1 MEPGGLAAA
10 ARAAAV
16 PRSRAASGL
25 AVGAAR
31 LAGMVTTTVDVQPGE
46 LAARLRKA
54 GLSEIDTAD
63 RRRAEYSSDA
73 SNYRVVPQVVAFP
86 RTADDLIA
94 AHDVCRELGVP
105 LTGRGAGTS
114 IAGNALSTGLVLDT
128 SRYLN
133 RVLSVDAESR
143 TAVVEPGAVL
153 DSITKAAAPFGLRFG
168 PDPSTHSRCT
178 IGGAIGNN
186 ACGSRAL
193 RYGRSADNVVE
204 LDVLAG
210 TGVRF
215 TPVRYEKNVPHGNGG
230 PDAAPEAGLLGGL
243 RALAEGNLAT
253 IRTEFGRFT
262 RQVSGYSLEHL
273 LPENGFDVAKLLSGT
288 EGTLALTLGATVRL
302 VDAPRATALAVLGYP
317 DMPTAAEA
325 VPGLLPHLPVALE
338 GLDSRLVDVVRVR
351 RGPAAVPDLPRG
363 GGWLFAETSGET
375 VQEAVDAAR
384 KLAADAECLDSAVFT
399 GAEATALWRIR
410 EDGAGLGGRTPAGA
424 PAWPGWEDSAVPPSS
439 LGPYLRELAALMARH
454 GLDGLMYGHFGDG
467 CMHSRIDF
475 PLRDRPSV
483 LRSFTEEAA
492 RLAASYGGSVSGE
505 HGDGR
510 ARGELLP
517 LMYSAEA
524 IGLLRAVKHL
534 FDPGNLLNPGV
545 IVDPAPLDADL
556 RVPVALPL
564 RRGLGF
570 AYPHDAGDFTTAV
583 HRCVGVGKC
592 RADGTA
598 SGGVMCPSYLATR
611 DEKDSTRG
619 RARVLQ
625 EVANG
630 TLVTGWDAPEVAE
643 ALDLCLSC
651 KGCSS
656 DCPAGVDMATYK
668 AEALYQR
675 YRRRVRPASHY
686 SLGWLPR
693 WAALAGRA
701 PWLARLANA
710 SLSVAPVAALA
721 KRAGGIDRRR
731 DLPQFATES
740 FRQWFTA
747 RKPAG
752 ARGSSAAGHAVHTAS
767 ASTGSPSGPLA
778 PVSARADEA
787 PGGVATASGK
797 PVLLWVD
804 TFTNAFSPQVAVAA
818 VAVLEAAGYEVRIT
832 DQNVCCG
839 LTWIS
844 TGQLDGARRQLRR
857 TLRALKP
864 ALDAGIPVVG
874 LEPSCTA
881 VLRRDAGELLPGDRG
896 AGALGSAVKTLA
908 ELLAATEGWT
918 PPDLSGVTGVAQP
931 HCHQHAVLGW
941 DADAAL
947 LREAGATVDAVGGCC
962 GLAGN
967 FGVERGHY
975 DVSVAVA
982 ETALLPAVRKAVSAA
997 RDAPAA
1003 NDPGSPDDTVTMGK
1017 AGGGQGS
1024 PGPIVLA
1031 DGFSCR
1037 TQLDH
1042 LAGVHGTHLAEL
1054 LAARLPADN
1063 SKKPRALSVR
1073 PQGPD

>member
-1 MEPGGLAAA
+1 
-10 ARAAAV
+10 
-16 PRSRAASGL
+16 
-25 AVGAAR
+25 
-31 LAGMVTTTVDVQPGE
+31 MVTTTTDVQPAE
-46 LAARLRKA
+46 LAAALRKA
-54 GLSEIDTAD
+54 GLSEIETGT

-73 SNYRVVPQVVAFP
+73 SNYRVAPLVVAFP
-86 RTADDLIA
+86 RAADELIA
-94 AHDVCRELGVP
+94 ALGVCRELGLP
-105 LTGRGAGTS
+105 LVGRGAGTS

-133 RVLSVDAESR
+133 RVLSVDPERR

-153 DSITKAAAPFGLRFG
+153 DSITRAAAPYGLRFG
-168 PDPSTHSRCT
+168 PDPSTHSRAT
-178 IGGAIGNN
+178 IGGSIGNN

-193 RYGRSADNVVE
+193 RYGRSADNVVA
-204 LDVLAG
+204 LDVLTG

-215 TPVRYEKNVPHGNGG
+215 TAGRYGKDG
-230 PDAAPEAGLLGGL
+230 PPPGTASEAGLLADL
-243 RALAEGNLAT
+243 RALVGGNLAT

-262 RQVSGYSLEHL
+262 RQVSGYSMEHL
-273 LPENGFDVAKLLSGT
+273 LPENEFDVAKFLSGT
-288 EGTLALTLGATVRL
+288 EGSLALTLAATVRL

-317 DMPTAAEA
+317 DMPAAAEA

-363 GGWLFAETSGET
+363 GGWLFAETSGDT
-375 VQEAVDAAR
+375 VEEAVDAAR
-384 KLAADAECLDSAVFT
+384 KLAADGACLDSAVFT
-399 GAEATALWRIR
+399 GPQAAALWRIR

-424 PAWPGWEDSAVPPSS
+424 PAWPGWEDSAVPPAS

-454 GLDGLMYGHFGDG
+454 GVDGLMYGHFGDG
-467 CMHSRIDF
+467 CVHARIDF

-483 LRSFTEEAA
+483 LRSFTEDAA
-492 RLAASYGGSVSGE
+492 RLAASYGGSASGE

-510 ARGELLP
+510 ARGELLSV
-517 LMYSAEA
+517 MYSAEA
-524 IGLLRAVKHL
+524 IGLLRGVKRL
-534 FDPGNLLNPGV
+534 FDPGNLLNPGI

-570 AYPHDAGDFTTAV
+570 AYPQDAGDFTTAV

-592 RADGTA
+592 RADTTA

-625 EVANG
+625 ELANG
-630 TLVTGWDAPEVAE
+630 TLVSGWDAPEVAE
-643 ALDLCLSC
+643 SLDLCLSC

-675 YRRRVRPASHY
+675 YRRRLRPAAHY

-693 WAALAGRA
+693 WAALVSRA
-701 PWLARLANA
+701 PRLAGLANA
-710 SLSVAPVAALA
+710 SLRLAPVAALA
-721 KRAGGIDRRR
+721 KRLGGIDHRR
-731 DLPQFATES
+731 DLPTFAAQS
-740 FRQWFTA
+740 FRQWFDWRQAGAGQAAGVRSQAAGVPGQAAGVPGQAAGVPGGAGDSAGGAAAGA
-747 RKPAG
+747 RKP
-752 ARGSSAAGHAVHTAS
+752 VY
-767 ASTGSPSGPLA
+767 
-778 PVSARADEA
+778 
-787 PGGVATASGK
+787 
-797 PVLLWVD
+797 LWVD
-804 TFTNAFSPQVAVAA
+804 TFTNAFSPQVGQAA

-832 DQNVCCG
+832 GSNVCCG

-857 TLRALKP
+857 TLRALAP

-881 VLRRDAGELLPGDRG
+881 ALRRDAGELLPGDPRAAALSG
-896 AGALGSAVKTLA
+896 AVRTLA
-908 ELLAATEGWT
+908 ELLGSTEGWA
-918 PPDLSGVTGVAQP
+918 PPDLSDVSGSNAAVAQP

-941 DADAAL
+941 EADAAL
-947 LREAGATVDAVGGCC
+947 LRAAGATVNAVGGCC

-982 ETALLPAVRKAVSAA
+982 ETALLPAVRAA
-997 RDAPAA
+997 GDGA
-1003 NDPGSPDDTVTMGK
+1003 T
-1017 AGGGQGS
+1017 
-1024 PGPIVLA
+1024 VLA

-1037 TQLDH
+1037 TQLDQ

-1054 LAARLPADN
+1054 LASRLNSDN
-1063 SKKPRALSVR
+1063 SKKR
-1073 PQGPD
+1073 PA

>member
-1 MEPGGLAAA
+1 
-10 ARAAAV
+10 
-16 PRSRAASGL
+16 
-25 AVGAAR
+25 
-31 LAGMVTTTVDVQPGE
+31 MVTTTVAASVGE
-46 LAARLRKA
+46 LEAALRKA
-54 GLSEIDTAD
+54 GLSEIDTAT

-73 SNYRVVPQVVAFP
+73 SNYRVVPLVVAFP
-86 RTADDLIA
+86 RSADHLVA
-94 AHDVCRELGVP
+94 ALDVCRTLGVP
-105 LTGRGAGTS
+105 LVGRGAGTS

-133 RVLSVDAESR
+133 RVLSVDPEGR

-153 DSITKAAAPFGLRFG
+153 DSITEAAAPFGLRFG
-168 PDPSTHSRCT
+168 PDPSTHSRAT
-178 IGGAIGNN
+178 IGGSIGNN

-193 RYGRSADNVVE
+193 RYGRTADNVVA
-204 LDVLAG
+204 LDVLTG
-210 TGVRF
+210 TGARF
-215 TPVRYEKNVPHGNGG
+215 TARRYGNEE
-230 PDAAPEAGLLGGL
+230 PLSEVAPEAGLLAGLRTLAGGGL
-243 RALAEGNLAT
+243 AT
-253 IRTEFGRFT
+253 VRTEFGRFT

-273 LPENGFDVAKLLSGT
+273 LPENGFDVAKFLAGT

-338 GLDSRLVDVVRVR
+338 GLDSRLVDVVRDR

-363 GGWLFAETSGET
+363 GGWLFAETSGDT
-375 VQEAVDAAR
+375 VEEAVDAAR
-384 KLAADAECLDSAVFT
+384 RLAADGACLDSAVFT
-399 GAEATALWRIR
+399 GPQAAALWRIR

-424 PAWPGWEDSAVPPSS
+424 PAWPGWEDSAVPSSS
-439 LGPYLRELAALMARH
+439 LGPYLRELTALMTTH
-454 GLDGLMYGHFGDG
+454 GVDGLIYGHFGEG
-467 CMHSRIDF
+467 CVHARIDF

-483 LRSFTEEAA
+483 LRSFTTDAA
-492 RLAASYGGSVSGE
+492 RLAASYGGSASGE

-510 ARGELLP
+510 ARGELLSV
-517 LMYSAEA
+517 MYSAGA
-524 IGLLRAVKHL
+524 IGLMRGAKHL
-534 FDPGNLLNPGV
+534 FDPANLLNPGI
-545 IVDPAPLDADL
+545 IVDPVPLDADL
-556 RVPVALPL
+556 RVPVARPL

-570 AYPHDAGDFTTAV
+570 AYLHDGGDLTTAV

-592 RADGTA
+592 RADTTA

-625 EVANG
+625 ELANG
-630 TLVTGWDAPEVAE
+630 SLVSGWKAPEVAE

-675 YRRRVRPASHY
+675 YRRRLRPASHY

-693 WAALAGRA
+693 WAALTTRS
-701 PWLARLANA
+701 PLLARVANA
-710 SLSVAPVAALA
+710 SLRAAPVAALA
-721 KRAGGIDRRR
+721 KRLGGIDHRR
-731 DLPQFATES
+731 DLPEFAAQS
-740 FRQWFTA
+740 FRQWFATRAAGATRASAASTTSA
-747 RKPAG
+747 RKP
-752 ARGSSAAGHAVHTAS
+752 VF
-767 ASTGSPSGPLA
+767 
-778 PVSARADEA
+778 
-787 PGGVATASGK
+787 
-797 PVLLWVD
+797 LWVD
-804 TFTNAFSPQVAVAA
+804 TFTNAFSPQVGQAA

-881 VLRRDAGELLPGDRG
+881 ALRSDAGELLPADRR
-896 AGALGSAVKTLA
+896 AAALASSVNTLA
-908 ELLAATEGWT
+908 ELLRSTDGWT
-918 PPDLSGVTGVAQP
+918 PPNMSDISGSNAAVAQP

-947 LREAGATVDAVGGCC
+947 LREAGATVHAVGGCC

-982 ETALLPAVRKAVSAA
+982 ETALLPALRAAGDSA
-997 RDAPAA
+997 
-1003 NDPGSPDDTVTMGK
+1003 T
-1017 AGGGQGS
+1017 
-1024 PGPIVLA
+1024 ILA

-1037 TQLDH
+1037 TQLDD
-1042 LAGVHGTHLAEL
+1042 LAGVKGTHLAEL
-1054 LAARLPADN
+1054 LAARLSQDN
-1063 SKKPRALSVR
+1063 SKKRDAPA
-1073 PQGPD
+1073 

>member
-1 MEPGGLAAA
+1 MA
-10 ARAAAV
+10 
-16 PRSRAASGL
+16 
-25 AVGAAR
+25 
-31 LAGMVTTTVDVQPGE
+31 TTTIDVQPGE
-46 LAARLRKA
+46 LAAALRKA
-54 GLSEIDTAD
+54 GLSEIETGA

-73 SNYRVVPQVVAFP
+73 SNYRVAPLVVAFP
-86 RTADDLIA
+86 RTTDDLSA
-94 AHDVCRELGVP
+94 ALGVCAELGVP
-105 LTGRGAGTS
+105 LAGRGAGTS

-133 RVLSVDAESR
+133 RVLSVDPERR

-153 DSITKAAAPFGLRFG
+153 DSITEAAAPFGLRFG
-168 PDPSTHSRCT
+168 PDPSTHSRAT

-193 RYGRSADNVVE
+193 RYGRSADNVVA
-204 LDVLAG
+204 LDVLTGA
-210 TGVRF
+210 GVRF
-215 TPVRYEKNVPHGNGG
+215 TAGRYGKDGPAPV
-230 PDAAPEAGLLGGL
+230 AAGEAGLLAGL
-243 RALAEGNLAT
+243 RALVGANLAT

-262 RQVSGYSLEHL
+262 RQVSGYSMEHL
-273 LPENGFDVAKLLSGT
+273 LPENEFDVAKFLSGT
-288 EGTLALTLGATVRL
+288 EGSLALTLGATVRL
-302 VDAPRATALAVLGYP
+302 VHAPRATALAVLGYQ
-317 DMPTAAEA
+317 DMPAAAEA
-325 VPGLLPHLPVALE
+325 VPGLLPHRPVALE

-351 RGPAAVPDLPRG
+351 RGPGAVPDLPRG
-363 GGWLFAETSGET
+363 GGWLFAETSGDT
-375 VQEAVDAAR
+375 VEEAVDAAR
-384 KLAADAECLDSAVFT
+384 KLAADGACLDSAVFT
-399 GAEATALWRIR
+399 GSQAAALWRIR

-424 PAWPGWEDSAVPPSS
+424 PAWPGWEDSAVPPAS

-454 GLDGLMYGHFGDG
+454 GVDGVMYGHFGDG
-467 CMHSRIDF
+467 CVHARIDF

-483 LRSFTEEAA
+483 LRSFTEDAA
-492 RLAASYGGSVSGE
+492 RLAASYGGSASGE

-517 LMYSAEA
+517 LMYSAAA
-524 IGLLRAVKHL
+524 IGLLGGVKRL
-534 FDPGNLLNPGV
+534 FDPGNLLNPGI

-583 HRCVGVGKC
+583 HRCTGVGKC
-592 RADGTA
+592 RADTTA

-625 EVANG
+625 ELANG
-630 TLVTGWDAPEVAE
+630 TLVSGWDAPEIAE
-643 ALDLCLSC
+643 SLDLCLSC

-675 YRRRVRPASHY
+675 YRRRLRPAAHY

-693 WAALAGRA
+693 WAALVGRA
-701 PWLARLANA
+701 PWLAGLANA
-710 SLSVAPVAALA
+710 SLRLPLVAALA
-721 KRAGGIDRRR
+721 KRLGGIDHRR
-731 DLPQFATES
+731 DLPQFAAES
-740 FRQWFTA
+740 FRQWFAAREPGAGRAAGVPAGAAGVPAGAAGVPGEPAGGA
-747 RKPAG
+747 RKP
-752 ARGSSAAGHAVHTAS
+752 VY
-767 ASTGSPSGPLA
+767 
-778 PVSARADEA
+778 
-787 PGGVATASGK
+787 
-797 PVLLWVD
+797 LWVD
-804 TFTNAFSPQVAVAA
+804 TFTNAFSPAVGRAA

-832 DQNVCCG
+832 AGNVCCG

-857 TLRALKP
+857 TLRALAP

-881 VLRRDAGELLPGDRG
+881 ALRRDAGELLPGDRRAAALTG
-896 AGALGSAVKTLA
+896 AVRTLA
-908 ELLAATEGWT
+908 ELLRSTEGWN
-918 PPDLSGVTGVAQP
+918 PPDMSDISGSNAAVAQP

-941 DADAAL
+941 EADAAL
-947 LREAGATVDAVGGCC
+947 LRAAGATVTAVGGCC

-982 ETALLPAVRKAVSAA
+982 ETALLPAVRAA
-997 RDAPAA
+997 RGAA
-1003 NDPGSPDDTVTMGK
+1003 EGARADGRASD
-1017 AGGGQGS
+1017 
-1024 PGPIVLA
+1024 GPTILA

-1037 TQLDH
+1037 TQLDQ
-1042 LAGVHGTHLAEL
+1042 LAHVQGIHLAEL
-1054 LAARLPADN
+1054 LASRLPRREGD
-1063 SKKPRALSVR
+1063 
-1073 PQGPD
+1073 

>member
-1 MEPGGLAAA
+1 VSPSELAAA
-10 ARAAAV
+10 
-16 PRSRAASGL
+16 
-25 AVGAAR
+25 
-31 LAGMVTTTVDVQPGE
+31 
-46 LAARLRKA
+46 LRKV
-54 GLSEIDTAD
+54 GLTEIDTAA

-73 SNYRVVPQVVAFP
+73 SNYRVVPMVVAFP
-86 RTADDLIA
+86 RSADEMIA
-94 AHDVCRELGVP
+94 ALTVSRELGVP
-105 LTGRGAGTS
+105 VVGRGAGTS

-128 SRYLN
+128 SRHLN
-133 RVLSVDAESR
+133 RVLSVDPERR

-168 PDPSTHSRCT
+168 PDPSTHSRAT

-193 RYGRSADNVVE
+193 RYGRSADNVVA
-204 LDVLAG
+204 LDVLTG

-215 TPVRYEKNVPHGNGG
+215 TAGRYGK
-230 PDAAPEAGLLGGL
+230 DAPPAGASESALLAGL
-243 RALAEGNLAT
+243 RALVDGDLAT

-262 RQVSGYSLEHL
+262 RQVSGYSAEHL
-273 LPENGFDVAKLLSGT
+273 LPENGFDVAKFLSGT

-317 DMPTAAEA
+317 DMPAAADA
-325 VPGLLPHLPVALE
+325 VPALLPHQPVALE
-338 GLDSRLVDVVRVR
+338 GLDSRMVDVFRAR
-351 RGPAAVPDLPRG
+351 RGAAAVPGLPRG
-363 GGWLFAETSGET
+363 GGWLFAETSGAT
-375 VQEAVDAAR
+375 EAEAAAAAR
-384 KLAADAECLDSAVFT
+384 KLAADAGCLDSAVFT
-399 GAEATALWRIR
+399 GPKAAALWRIR
-410 EDGAGLGGRTPAGA
+410 EDGAGLGGRTPDGA
-424 PAWPGWEDSAVPPSS
+424 PAWPGWEDSAVPPAS
-439 LGPYLRELAALMARH
+439 LGPYLRELSALMTRH
-454 GLDGLMYGHFGDG
+454 GVDGLLYGHFGDG
-467 CMHSRIDF
+467 CVHVRIDF
-475 PLRDRPSV
+475 PLRDRPRV
-483 LRSFTEEAA
+483 LRAFTEDAA
-492 RLAASYGGSVSGE
+492 KLAASYGGSASGE

-517 LMYSAEA
+517 LMYSSAA
-524 IGLLRAVKHL
+524 IGLMAGVKHL
-534 FDPGNLLNPGV
+534 FDPAGLLNPGV

-556 RVPVALPL
+556 RVPVARPL

-592 RADGTA
+592 RADTTA
-598 SGGVMCPSYLATR
+598 SGGVMCPSFLATR

-625 EVANG
+625 ELANG
-630 TLVTGWDAPEVAE
+630 SVVSGWDDPAVAD

-651 KGCSS
+651 KGCSA

-675 YRRRVRPASHY
+675 YRRRIRPVAHY

-693 WAALAGRA
+693 WAALTMRS

-710 SLSVAPVAALA
+710 SLRVTPAAALV
-721 KRAGGIDRRR
+721 KRLGGIDSRR
-731 DLPQFATES
+731 DLPTFAEQS
-740 FRQWFTA
+740 FRQWFAGRSPAAAASGTA
-747 RKPAG
+747 RKP
-752 ARGSSAAGHAVHTAS
+752 
-767 ASTGSPSGPLA
+767 LY
-778 PVSARADEA
+778 
-787 PGGVATASGK
+787 
-797 PVLLWVD
+797 LWVD
-804 TFTNAFSPQVAVAA
+804 TFTNAFSPEVGRAA
-818 VAVLEAAGYEVRIT
+818 VAVLEGAGYEVRIT
-832 DQNVCCG
+832 GQNVCCG

-864 ALDAGIPVVG
+864 AIDAGIPVVG

-881 VLRRDAGELLPGDRG
+881 ALRRDAAELLPGDRR
-896 AGALGSAVKTLA
+896 AAALGGAVKTLA
-908 ELLAATEGWT
+908 ELLTATDGWT
-918 PPDLSGVTGVAQP
+918 PPDLSDVSGVAQP

-947 LREAGATVDAVGGCC
+947 LRDAGAAVTAVGGCC

-982 ETALLPAVRKAVSAA
+982 ETALLPAVRAA
-997 RDAPAA
+997 GDGA
-1003 NDPGSPDDTVTMGK
+1003 T
-1017 AGGGQGS
+1017 
-1024 PGPIVLA
+1024 VLA

-1037 TQLDH
+1037 TQLDQ
-1042 LAGVHGTHLAEL
+1042 LAGVQGTHLAEL
-1054 LAARLPADN
+1054 LGSRLTPD
-1063 SKKPRALSVR
+1063 SKPRA
-1073 PQGPD
+1073 